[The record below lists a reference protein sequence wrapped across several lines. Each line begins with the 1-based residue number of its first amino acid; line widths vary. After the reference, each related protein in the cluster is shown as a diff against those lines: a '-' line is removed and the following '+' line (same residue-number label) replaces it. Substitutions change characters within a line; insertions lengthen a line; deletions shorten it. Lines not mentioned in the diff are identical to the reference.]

1 MKIYYTNG
9 QIRYTHIHTNSG
21 RACALWLN
29 TKAEGK
35 VDY

>member
-1 MKIYYTNG
+1 MHKYTI
-9 QIRYTHIHTNSG
+9 QMARLDTHTNSG